1 MNMLGCKR
9 EELFPLVFYVYFS
22 FRGDKVMNKGVFTM
36 GRGVHFQHKLKGHDH
51 EKPKH
56 GKNVP
61 PKHTEQVEYEIGTVA
76 TEEGG
81 PVSVKVEKDL

>member
-1 MNMLGCKR
+1 MSAYESWKGT
-9 EELFPLVFYVYFS
+9 LFPFFFCILLFI
-22 FRGDKVMNKGVFTM
+22 FRQSNNKGVFVM

-56 GKNVP
+56 GNHAP
-61 PKHTEQVEYEIGTVA
+61 PKTTERVEYEIGTVA
-76 TEEGG
+76 TENGG

>member
-1 MNMLGCKR
+1 LYTS
-9 EELFPLVFYVYFS
+9 LF
-22 FRGDKVMNKGVFTM
+22 FRQSNNKGVFAM

-56 GKNVP
+56 GNRVP
-61 PKHTEQVEYEIGTVA
+61 PKTAERVEYEIGTVA
-76 TEEGG
+76 TEKSG

>member
-1 MNMLGCKR
+1 MLADNGR
-9 EELFPLVFYVYFS
+9 GAFPLFFCIFGGCLPQS
-22 FRGDKVMNKGVFTM
+22 NIKGVFAM

-56 GKNVP
+56 GNNVP
-61 PKHTEQVEYEIGTVA
+61 PKRTERVEYEINTVA
-76 TEEGG
+76 TENRG